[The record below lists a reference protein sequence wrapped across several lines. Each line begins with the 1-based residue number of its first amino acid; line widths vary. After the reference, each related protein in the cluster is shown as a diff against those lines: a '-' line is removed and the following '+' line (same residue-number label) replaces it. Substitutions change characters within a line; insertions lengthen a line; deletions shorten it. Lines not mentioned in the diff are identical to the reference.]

1 MDSVREKSNDGVLK
15 SQINGS
21 VESCKMLMQQPQS
34 PMQQMQRQCLQ
45 QQRDSSILQQRLQSM
60 SQASDF
66 NVVINI
72 SHAPHA
78 APAQWSGK
86 KLIEELHQQ

>member
-1 MDSVREKSNDGVLK
+1 
-15 SQINGS
+15 
-21 VESCKMLMQQPQS
+21 
-34 PMQQMQRQCLQ
+34 
-45 QQRDSSILQQRLQSM
+45 M

-78 APAQWSGK
+78 APTQWSGK
-86 KLIEELHQQ
+86 KLIEELHQQETAQFFSSNCSQCLKHQTSMWLSTSAMHLMLLQLSGLARN